1 MIMINKQAN
10 IILISGIALSVLC
23 SIACLFFSVI
33 CALICL
39 LSGIFIS
46 TLFYCATK
54 NRLKAIN
61 KLNNYLSLVCSG
73 NYDMDISEN
82 TEGEI
87 SILKNNLLKVVV
99 LLKTQNEQLEKDKL
113 YLADSLADITHQ
125 LKTPLTSMTV
135 MSDLIKNES
144 DAQKQ
149 QEFLCVMDGQLDKM
163 NYLISSLLKIS
174 KLDAGTTVMNRE
186 AVNVNALFDNALSSF
201 GGVITKRNITVLRD
215 LNDCEIFCD
224 KFWTV
229 EAFQN
234 IIKNA
239 IEHISDSGVL
249 TFSSTST
256 ALFDEVCI
264 SDNGCGISKEDL
276 SHIFE
281 RFYSCNNSSSES
293 VGIGLALSKTIFEK
307 QRATVEVES
316 TPDVGTTFRIKFY
329 KTVV

>member
-1 MIMINKQAN
+1 
-10 IILISGIALSVLC
+10 
-23 SIACLFFSVI
+23 
-33 CALICL
+33 
-39 LSGIFIS
+39 
-46 TLFYCATK
+46 
-54 NRLKAIN
+54 
-61 KLNNYLSLVCSG
+61 
-73 NYDMDISEN
+73 MDISEN

-201 GGVITKRNITVLRD
+201 GGVIAKRNITVLRD

-239 IEHISDSGVL
+239 IEHIQDGGVL

-293 VGIGLALSKTIFEK
+293 VGIGLALAKTIFEK
-307 QRATVEVES
+307 QKATVEVES
-316 TPDVGTTFRIKFY
+316 TIDVGTTFKIKFY

>member
-1 MIMINKQAN
+1 MINKQAN
-10 IILISGIALSVLC
+10 IILILGVVLSVVC
-23 SIACLFFSVI
+23 SAVCLFFSKI
-33 CALICL
+33 CALVCFL
-39 LSGIFIS
+39 LGISLSVI
-46 TLFYCATK
+46 FYSVTK
-54 NRLKAIN
+54 SRLKAIN
-61 KLNNYLSLVCSG
+61 NLNNYLSLVCSG
-73 NYDMDISEN
+73 NYNLDIGEN

-99 LLKTQNEQLEKDKL
+99 LLKTQNEQLENDKV

-135 MSDLIKNES
+135 MSDLLKNEE
-144 DAQKQ
+144 DATRQ
-149 QEFLCVMDGQLDKM
+149 QEFLSVMDGQLDKM
-163 NYLISSLLKIS
+163 SYLISSLLKIS
-174 KLDAGTTVMNRE
+174 KLDAGTTVMNIE
-186 AVNVNALFDNALSSF
+186 AVNINTLFDNALSSF
-201 GGVITKRNITVLRD
+201 AGVITKRNIIISRN

-224 KFWTV
+224 RFWTV

-239 IEHISDSGVL
+239 IEHIQDNGVL

-256 ALFDEVCI
+256 ALYDEVCI
-264 SDNGCGISKEDL
+264 SDNGCGISQEDL

-281 RFYSCNNSSSES
+281 RFYSCNNSSNES

-307 QRATVEVES
+307 QKATVEVES
-316 TPDVGTTFRIKFY
+316 TLDVGTAFKIKFY

>member
-1 MIMINKQAN
+1 MINKQSN
-10 IILISGIALSVLC
+10 IILISGIVLSVVC
-23 SIACLFFSVI
+23 SVVCLFFSVI

-39 LSGIFIS
+39 LSGILIS
-46 TLFYCATK
+46 TLFYCITK

-99 LLKTQNEQLEKDKL
+99 LLRTQNEQLEKDKV

-135 MSDLIKNES
+135 MSDLIKNEDDPS
-144 DAQKQ
+144 RQ
-149 QEFLCVMDGQLDKM
+149 QEFLSVMDGQLDKM

-186 AVNVNALFDNALSSF
+186 AVSVNTLFDNALSSF

-215 LNDCEIFCD
+215 LNDSEILCD
-224 KFWTV
+224 RFWTV

-239 IEHISDSGVL
+239 IEHIQDSGVL

-293 VGIGLALSKTIFEK
+293 VGIGLALAKTIFEK

-316 TPDVGTTFRIKFY
+316 TLDVGTTFKIKFY

>member
-1 MIMINKQAN
+1 MINKQTN
-10 IILISGIALSVLC
+10 IILISGIVLSVVC
-23 SIACLFFSVI
+23 SVVCLFFSKI
-33 CALICL
+33 CAMLCFLLGLCL
-39 LSGIFIS
+39 CAV
-46 TLFYCATK
+46 FYAVTK

-73 NYDMDISEN
+73 NYNMDISEN

-99 LLKTQNEQLEKDKL
+99 LLKTQNEELEKDKL

-135 MSDLIKNES
+135 MSDLIKNEK
-144 DAQKQ
+144 DEIRQ
-149 QEFLCVMDGQLDKM
+149 QEFLSVMDSQLDKM

-186 AVNVNALFDNALSSF
+186 TVNINTLFDSALTSF
-201 GGVITKRNITVLRD
+201 AGVITKRKINISRN
-215 LNDCEIFCD
+215 LNDCDIFCD

-239 IEHISDSGVL
+239 IEHIQDNGVL
-249 TFSSTST
+249 TFTSTST
-256 ALFDEVCI
+256 VLFDEVCI
-264 SDNGCGISKEDL
+264 SDNGCGISQEDL
-276 SHIFE
+276 VHIFD
-281 RFYSCNNSSSES
+281 RFYSCNNSSNES
-293 VGIGLALSKTIFEK
+293 VGIGLALAKTIFEK
-307 QRATVEVES
+307 QKATVEVES
-316 TPDVGTTFRIKFY
+316 TLDVGTTFKIKFY

>member
-1 MIMINKQAN
+1 MIMINKQSN
-10 IILISGIALSVLC
+10 IILISGIALSVVC
-23 SIACLFFSVI
+23 SVVCLFFSVI

-39 LSGIFIS
+39 LSGILIS
-46 TLFYCATK
+46 TLFYCITK

-99 LLKTQNEQLEKDKL
+99 LLRTQNEQLEKDKV

-135 MSDLIKNES
+135 MSDLIKNEDDPS
-144 DAQKQ
+144 RQK
-149 QEFLCVMDGQLDKM
+149 EFLSVMDGQLDKM

-186 AVNVNALFDNALSSF
+186 AVSVNTLFDNALSSF
-201 GGVITKRNITVLRD
+201 GGVITKRKITVLRD
-215 LNDCEIFCD
+215 LNDSEILCD
-224 KFWTV
+224 RFWTV

-239 IEHISDSGVL
+239 IEHIQNNGVL
-249 TFSSTST
+249 TLSSTST

-276 SHIFE
+276 MHIFE
-281 RFYSCNNSSSES
+281 RFYSCNKSSNDS
-293 VGIGLALSKTIFEK
+293 VGIGLALAKTIFEK

-316 TPDVGTTFRIKFY
+316 TLDVGTTFKIKFY